1 MSQINLN
8 KTLDTTTLRRYNKHM
23 NQTTETIPATYT
35 AVNGLIAK
43 VTYDLIATTTDNL
56 GALLYHD
63 GLTNKQKRAIA
74 KAHKALNALVVY
86 PQDDDPFA

>member
-1 MSQINLN
+1 MTANPNAGL
-8 KTLDTTTLRRYNKHM
+8 LDKVVM
-23 NQTTETIPATYT
+23 NETIPATYT

-43 VTYDLIATTTDNL
+43 ATYDLIATTTDNL

-86 PQDDDPFA
+86 PQADDDPFV